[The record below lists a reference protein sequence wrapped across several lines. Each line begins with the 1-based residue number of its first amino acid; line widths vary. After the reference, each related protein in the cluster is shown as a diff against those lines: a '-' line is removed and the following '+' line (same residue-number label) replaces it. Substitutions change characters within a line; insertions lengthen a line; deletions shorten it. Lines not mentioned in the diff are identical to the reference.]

1 MTPVSRSRHPSPAR
15 SGTLVVVGTGI
26 GGVAQVT
33 LEAVE
38 HIRRADEVFYS
49 IVDPVT
55 EYWVRELNANAR
67 SFAGLYEEGKTR
79 SETYAEMAEMMIA
92 AVRGGR
98 RVCTVFYGHP
108 GVFVEASHVAIR
120 RLRREG
126 YAARMLPAVSADG
139 CLFADLGINPGQ
151 HGIQSFE
158 ATDFLLFRRRFDPT
172 SGLILWQ
179 IGVLGDGDS
188 RRRRRCDPE
197 RLQVLAR
204 KLLRYYPASH
214 RVVVYSASTFPTHPP
229 RIRRTS
235 LDRLPHV
242 RIHPME
248 MLFVPGL
255 TQRVPNRTILKWLAE
270 RATPTAAAGR

>member
-1 MTPVSRSRHPSPAR
+1 MKTASRARPRSAAR

-33 LEAVE
+33 LEAVA
-38 HIRRADEVFYS
+38 HIEQAEQVFYS

-55 EYWVRELNANAR
+55 ECWLRDLNPNAI

-79 SETYAEMAEMMIA
+79 SRTYAEMAELMVT
-92 AVRGGR
+92 AVRDGR

-108 GVFVEASHVAIR
+108 GVFVEASHAAIR

-126 YAARMLPAVSADG
+126 YSARMLPAISADG

-151 HGIQSFE
+151 HGVQSFE
-158 ATDFLLFRRRFDPT
+158 ATDFLLSRRRFDPT

-188 RRRRRCDPE
+188 RRRRYCDPD
-197 RLQVLAR
+197 RLEVLTR
-204 KLLRYYPASH
+204 KLRRHYPASH
-214 RVVVYSASTFPTHPP
+214 RAVIYSASTFPTHPP
-229 RIRRTS
+229 RIRRVE
-235 LDRLPHV
+235 LERLPRL

-255 TQRVPNRTILKWLAE
+255 TQRAPDRRILKWLAE
-270 RATPTAAAGR
+270 RVPTPGA